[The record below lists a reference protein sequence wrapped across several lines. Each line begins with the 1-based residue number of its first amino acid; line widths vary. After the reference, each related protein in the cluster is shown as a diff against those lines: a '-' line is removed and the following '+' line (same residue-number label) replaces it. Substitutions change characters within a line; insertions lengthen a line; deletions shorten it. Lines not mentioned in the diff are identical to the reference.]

1 MHAHQQP
8 ATTSKSQV
16 RDAAIQISK
25 PQTLNSHPITCE
37 TLDGVSYFSATRRG
51 VHYCACKQHDSDQ
64 WWVSTH
70 RIALGSMHIGGG
82 RYYRD
87 LNDLAANCKAFAA
100 LPALLP
106 LI

>member
-25 PQTLNSHPITCE
+25 PQTLNSQPITCE
-37 TLDGVSYFSATRRG
+37 TLDGVSYYSTTRRG
-51 VHYCACKQHDSDQ
+51 VHYCAYKQHDSDQ

>member
-16 RDAAIQISK
+16 RDAAIQISR
-25 PQTLNSHPITCE
+25 PQTLNSQPITRE
-37 TLDGVSYFSATRRG
+37 TLDGVSYFTTTRRG
-51 VHYCACKQHDSDQ
+51 VDYCAYEQKAVGK
-64 WWVSTH
+64 WFVSSH
-70 RIALGSMHIGGG
+70 RTGLGPLHIGGG
-82 RYYRD
+82 RYYD
-87 LNDLAANCKAFAA
+87 SLADLAANCKAFAA

>member
-1 MHAHQQP
+1 MRAAAQP
-8 ATTSKSQV
+8 AKNKKDHEG
-16 RDAAIQISK
+16 DAVLRINC
-25 PQTLNSHPITCE
+25 NSNKITRE
-37 TLDGVSYFSATRRG
+37 TLDGVSYFTTTRRG
-51 VHYCACKQHDSDQ
+51 VDYCACKQHDSDQ

>member
-8 ATTSKSQV
+8 ATTNKSQV

-25 PQTLNSHPITCE
+25 PQTLNSRAITRE
-37 TLDGVSYFSATRRG
+37 TLDGVSYYTTRRAG
-51 VHYCACKQHDSDQ
+51 VDYCACKQNDSDQ

-70 RIALGSMHIGGG
+70 RVGLGPLHIGGG

-87 LNDLAANCKAFAA
+87 LNDLAANCKAFIA

>member
-1 MHAHQQP
+1 MKAAAQP
-8 ATTSKSQV
+8 ANNKKDHEG
-16 RDAAIQISK
+16 DAALRINC
-25 PQTLNSHPITCE
+25 NSNKITRE
-37 TLDGVSYFSATRRG
+37 TLDGVSYFTTTRRG
-51 VHYCACKQHDSDQ
+51 VDYCAYKQNDSDQ

-70 RIALGSMHIGGG
+70 RVGLGPLHIGGG